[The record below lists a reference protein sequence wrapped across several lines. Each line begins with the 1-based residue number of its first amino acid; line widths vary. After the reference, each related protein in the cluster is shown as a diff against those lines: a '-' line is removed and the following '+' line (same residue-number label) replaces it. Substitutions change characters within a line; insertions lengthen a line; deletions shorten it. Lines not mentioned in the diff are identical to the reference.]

1 MKSSIKP
8 LALCIALASAS
19 LAQADGIIE
28 GRIIDASSNT
38 VYSNAVIR
46 LEELNREVLTSNTGR
61 FRLPQVVPGEYTMT
75 VSISGQE
82 VERRTVQVSEQQV
95 VNANVLLNEGEQE
108 VEEVLVIGQAAQLQ
122 RALERQRYADGII
135 SAVNSDAI
143 GELPDANAAE
153 ALQRIP
159 GLSIE
164 RDQGEGRFVR
174 VRGLGSDYNA
184 VSVDGTQIPAPEAG
198 TRSVALDVIPSNL
211 ISSLVV
217 TKSLTPDMDAN
228 SIGGAIA
235 IESLS
240 ALDREGTF
248 YNADLEYSYDELTEN
263 TNPKLALTGGTTL
276 ELDEDRR
283 LGFAAAASYESRD
296 FGSENTETGGAWD
309 EGELEEM
316 EMRDYTINRKRIG
329 AALNVDYQHD
339 VNNFLHLRTLFS
351 EFTDDEQRQAMVA
364 EFQELVEEDGEMERD
379 GTSRASGETGLG
391 EVAREL
397 KDREE
402 TQTIKAVTLG
412 GEHYINDWTIE
423 YDLGR
428 SSAQEKEPDSM
439 DSAVFKAELDNI
451 GFNGSRKPVLFG
463 SELHDTANFELD
475 EIERVKSHTTD
486 DLSVVSLDITRDL
499 IVNDYPAM
507 VKFGGK
513 LKSRKKHMDVDVRK
527 YEADDISMSDYAS
540 GSVDYGI
547 GRYGPKLNKGQ
558 LRALMN
564 SLAADADTEQDARNE
579 GFVDSYVEDY
589 TIDEDINA
597 AYLMGKI
604 EMDELQL
611 IGGVRHEQTRQKSK
625 GFEVN
630 GDDEDANIT
639 RTHFKND
646 YSHTLPGVLAK
657 YELAEDTQIRAAW
670 TNSIVRPTF
679 EMIRPN
685 VAIDGNELETGN
697 PNLKA
702 LESSNLDLGIEYFTG
717 NAGVISAFAF
727 YKSID
732 NFAYEVELENATR
745 YNVLLDEDDSEVTTY
760 ENGDTATLKGLELA
774 YSQKFETLPAPFN
787 GLLVAANVTFVQSEA
802 KIAAYENDTK
812 MSRTI
817 DLPKQSDRTGN
828 LTVGYEDERLSLR
841 LAANYKSDY
850 LDEVGNL
857 ENDNED
863 IRQSSQTQ
871 VDFNASYKVS
881 EQFKVRF
888 KAANLTDEPYY
899 TYQGKEKYNAQYE
912 DYGPTYTLGL
922 SFTNF

>member
-8 LALCIALASAS
+8 LTLCIALASAS

-75 VSISGQE
+75 VTISGQE
-82 VERRTVQVSEQQV
+82 IERRTVQVSEQQV

-135 SAVNSDAI
+135 SAVNADAI

-276 ELDEDRR
+276 ELDENRR

-316 EMRDYTINRKRIG
+316 EMRDYTINRERIG

-339 VNNFLHLRTLFS
+339 VNNFFHLRTLFS

-379 GTSRASGETGLG
+379 GTSRVSGDTGLG

-397 KDREE
+397 KDRKE

-486 DLSVVSLDITRDL
+486 DLNVVSLDITRDL

-527 YEADDISMSDYAS
+527 YEADDISMADYAS

-547 GRYGPKLNKGQ
+547 GHYGPKLNKGQ
-558 LRALMN
+558 LRSLMN

-611 IGGVRHEQTRQKSK
+611 IGGIRHEQTRQKSK

-630 GDDEDANIT
+630 GDDEDADVT

-646 YSHTLPGVLAK
+646 YSHTLPGLLAK

-670 TNSIVRPTF
+670 TNSIMRPTF

>member
-8 LALCIALASAS
+8 LAICIALASAS
-19 LAQADGIIE
+19 LAQADGTIE

-46 LEELNREVLTSNTGR
+46 LEEANREVLTNNTGR
-61 FRLPQVVPGEYTMT
+61 FRMPQVAAGEYTMT
-75 VSISGQE
+75 VTISGRE

-95 VNANVLLNEGEQE
+95 VSANVLLNESEQE

-276 ELDEDRR
+276 ELDKDRR

-296 FGSENTETGGAWD
+296 FGSENTETGGKWD
-309 EGELEEM
+309 DGDLEEM
-316 EMRDYTINRKRIG
+316 EMRDYTINRERIG

-339 VNNFLHLRTLFS
+339 VNNFFHLRTLFS

-379 GTSRASGETGLG
+379 GTARASGDTGLG

-397 KDREE
+397 KDRKE

-423 YDLGR
+423 YDLGL

-451 GFNGSRKPVLFG
+451 GFNGSRKPILFG
-463 SELHDTANFELD
+463 SELYDTANFELD

-486 DLSVVSLDITRDL
+486 DLSVVNLDITRDL
-499 IVNDYPAM
+499 MVNDYPAM

-527 YEADDISMSDYAS
+527 YEADDISMTDYVS
-540 GSVDYGI
+540 GSVDYSLGH
-547 GRYGPKLNKGQ
+547 YGPKLNKGQ
-558 LRALMN
+558 LRSLMN
-564 SLAADADTEQDARNE
+564 SLAADADSEQDARNE

-611 IGGVRHEQTRQKSK
+611 IGGIRHEQTKQTSK
-625 GFEVN
+625 GYEVN
-630 GDDEDANIT
+630 GDDEEADVT

-646 YSHTLPGVLAK
+646 YSHTLPGLLAK
-657 YELAEDTQIRAAW
+657 YELAEDTQVRAAW

-685 VAIDGNELETGN
+685 VAIDGNELEAGN

-702 LESSNLDLGIEYFTG
+702 LESNNLDLGIEYFTG

-732 NFAYEVELENATR
+732 NFAYEVEQKNASR
-745 YNVLLDEDDSEVTTY
+745 YNVLLDEEDSKVTTY

-774 YSQKFETLPAPFN
+774 YSQKFEMLPAPFN
-787 GLLVAANVTFVQSEA
+787 GLLVAANMTFVQSEA
-802 KIAAYENDTK
+802 KIATYENDEK
-812 MSRTI
+812 LSRTI

-828 LTVGYEDERLSLR
+828 LTVGYENESLSLR

-850 LDEVGNL
+850 LDEVGSL

-881 EQFKVRF
+881 EQLKVRF

-912 DYGPTYTLGL
+912 DYGPTYTVGL
-922 SFTNF
+922 SFSNF

>member
-8 LALCIALASAS
+8 LAICIALASAS
-19 LAQADGIIE
+19 LAQADGTIE

-46 LEELNREVLTSNTGR
+46 LEEANREVLTNNTGR
-61 FRLPQVVPGEYTMT
+61 FRMPQVAAGEYTMT
-75 VSISGQE
+75 VTISGRE

-95 VNANVLLNEGEQE
+95 VSANVLLNESEQE

-276 ELDEDRR
+276 ELDKDRR

-296 FGSENTETGGAWD
+296 FGSENTETGGKWD
-309 EGELEEM
+309 DGDLEEM
-316 EMRDYTINRKRIG
+316 EMRDYTINRERIG

-339 VNNFLHLRTLFS
+339 VNNFFHLRTLFS

-379 GTSRASGETGLG
+379 STARASGDTGLG

-397 KDREE
+397 KDRKE

-423 YDLGR
+423 YDLGL

-451 GFNGSRKPVLFG
+451 GFNGSRKPILFG
-463 SELHDTANFELD
+463 SELYDTANFELD

-486 DLSVVSLDITRDL
+486 DLSVVNLDITRDL
-499 IVNDYPAM
+499 MVNDYPAM

-527 YEADDISMSDYAS
+527 YEADDISMTDYVS
-540 GSVDYGI
+540 GSVDYSLGH
-547 GRYGPKLNKGQ
+547 YGPKLNKGQ
-558 LRALMN
+558 LRSLMN
-564 SLAADADTEQDARNE
+564 SLAADADSEQDARNE

-611 IGGVRHEQTRQKSK
+611 IGGIRHEQTKQTSK
-625 GFEVN
+625 GYEVN
-630 GDDEDANIT
+630 GDDEEADVT

-646 YSHTLPGVLAK
+646 YSHTLPGLLAK
-657 YELAEDTQIRAAW
+657 YELAEDTQVRAAW

-685 VAIDGNELETGN
+685 VAIDGNELEAGN

-702 LESSNLDLGIEYFTG
+702 LESNNLDLGIEYFTG

-732 NFAYEVELENATR
+732 NFAYEVEQKNASR
-745 YNVLLDEDDSEVTTY
+745 YNVLLDEEDSKVTTY

-774 YSQKFETLPAPFN
+774 YSQKFEMLPAPFN
-787 GLLVAANVTFVQSEA
+787 GLLVAANMTFVQSEA
-802 KIAAYENDTK
+802 KIATYENDEK
-812 MSRTI
+812 LSRTI

-828 LTVGYEDERLSLR
+828 LTVGYENESLSLR

-850 LDEVGNL
+850 LDEVGSL

-881 EQFKVRF
+881 EQLKVRF

-912 DYGPTYTLGL
+912 DYGPTYTVGL
-922 SFTNF
+922 SFSNF

>member
-1 MKSSIKP
+1 VKSSIKP

-75 VSISGQE
+75 VTISGQE

-228 SIGGAIA
+228 SIGGAIE

-276 ELDEDRR
+276 ELDENRR

-316 EMRDYTINRKRIG
+316 EMRDYTINRERIG

-339 VNNFLHLRTLFS
+339 VNNFFHLRTLFS

-379 GTSRASGETGLG
+379 GTSRVSGDAGLG

-397 KDREE
+397 KDRKE

-486 DLSVVSLDITRDL
+486 DLNVVSLDITRDL

-527 YEADDISMSDYAS
+527 YEADDISMADYAS

-547 GRYGPKLNKGQ
+547 GHYGPKLNKGQ
-558 LRALMN
+558 LRSLMS
-564 SLAADADTEQDARNE
+564 SLATDADTEQDARNE

-611 IGGVRHEQTRQKSK
+611 IGGIRHEQTRQK
-625 GFEVN
+625 
-630 GDDEDANIT
+630 
-639 RTHFKND
+639 
-646 YSHTLPGVLAK
+646 
-657 YELAEDTQIRAAW
+657 
-670 TNSIVRPTF
+670 
-679 EMIRPN
+679 
-685 VAIDGNELETGN
+685 
-697 PNLKA
+697 
-702 LESSNLDLGIEYFTG
+702 
-717 NAGVISAFAF
+717 
-727 YKSID
+727 
-732 NFAYEVELENATR
+732 
-745 YNVLLDEDDSEVTTY
+745 
-760 ENGDTATLKGLELA
+760 
-774 YSQKFETLPAPFN
+774 
-787 GLLVAANVTFVQSEA
+787 
-802 KIAAYENDTK
+802 
-812 MSRTI
+812 
-817 DLPKQSDRTGN
+817 KQ
-828 LTVGYEDERLSLR
+828 RL
-841 LAANYKSDY
+841 
-850 LDEVGNL
+850 
-857 ENDNED
+857 
-863 IRQSSQTQ
+863 
-871 VDFNASYKVS
+871 
-881 EQFKVRF
+881 
-888 KAANLTDEPYY
+888 
-899 TYQGKEKYNAQYE
+899 
-912 DYGPTYTLGL
+912 
-922 SFTNF
+922 

>member
-75 VSISGQE
+75 VTISGQE

-228 SIGGAIA
+228 SIGGAIE

-276 ELDEDRR
+276 ELDENRR

-316 EMRDYTINRKRIG
+316 EMRDYTINRERIG

-339 VNNFLHLRTLFS
+339 VNNFFHLRTLFS

-379 GTSRASGETGLG
+379 GTSRVSGDAGLG

-397 KDREE
+397 KDRKE

-451 GFNGSRKPVLFG
+451 GFNGSRKPVLLG

-486 DLSVVSLDITRDL
+486 DLNVISLDITRDL

-527 YEADDISMSDYAS
+527 YEADDISMADYAS

-547 GRYGPKLNKGQ
+547 GHYGPKLNKGQ
-558 LRALMN
+558 LRSLMS
-564 SLAADADTEQDARNE
+564 SLATDADTEQDARNE

-611 IGGVRHEQTRQKSK
+611 IGGIRHEQTRQKSK

-630 GDDEDANIT
+630 GDDEDADVT

-646 YSHTLPGVLAK
+646 YSHTLPGLLAK

-745 YNVLLDEDDSEVTTY
+745 YNVLLDEEDSEVTTY

-802 KIAAYENDTK
+802 KIATYENDEK

-850 LDEVGNL
+850 LDEVGSL

-912 DYGPTYTLGL
+912 DYGPTYTVGL

>member
-75 VSISGQE
+75 VTISGQE

>member
-75 VSISGQE
+75 VTISGQE

-228 SIGGAIA
+228 SIGGAIE

-276 ELDEDRR
+276 ELDENRR

-316 EMRDYTINRKRIG
+316 EMRDYTINRERIG

-339 VNNFLHLRTLFS
+339 VNNFFHLRTLFS

-379 GTSRASGETGLG
+379 GTSRVSGDAGLG

-397 KDREE
+397 KDRKE

-486 DLSVVSLDITRDL
+486 DLNVVSLDITRDL

-527 YEADDISMSDYAS
+527 YEADDISMADYAS

-547 GRYGPKLNKGQ
+547 GHYGPKLNKGQ
-558 LRALMN
+558 LRSLMN
-564 SLAADADTEQDARNE
+564 SLAAGADTEQDARNE

-611 IGGVRHEQTRQKSK
+611 IGGIRHEQTRQKSK

-630 GDDEDANIT
+630 GDDEDADVT

-646 YSHTLPGVLAK
+646 YSHTLPGLLAK

-745 YNVLLDEDDSEVTTY
+745 YNVLLNEEDSEVTTY

-802 KIAAYENDTK
+802 KIATYENDEK

-850 LDEVGNL
+850 LDEVGSL

-912 DYGPTYTLGL
+912 DYGPTYTVGL

>member
-75 VSISGQE
+75 VTISGQE

-228 SIGGAIA
+228 SIGGAIE

-316 EMRDYTINRKRIG
+316 EMRDYTINRERIG

-339 VNNFLHLRTLFS
+339 VNNFFHLRTLFS

-379 GTSRASGETGLG
+379 GTSRVSGDAGLG

-397 KDREE
+397 KDRKE

-486 DLSVVSLDITRDL
+486 DLNVVSLDITRDL

-527 YEADDISMSDYAS
+527 YEADDISMADYAS

-547 GRYGPKLNKGQ
+547 GHYGPKLNKGQ
-558 LRALMN
+558 LRSLMS

-611 IGGVRHEQTRQKSK
+611 IGGVRHEHTRQKSK

-630 GDDEDANIT
+630 GDDEDADVT

-646 YSHTLPGVLAK
+646 YSHTLPGLLAK

-745 YNVLLDEDDSEVTTY
+745 YNVLLNEEDSEVTTY

-802 KIAAYENDTK
+802 KIATYENDEK

-850 LDEVGNL
+850 LDEVGSL

-912 DYGPTYTLGL
+912 DYGPTYTVGL